1 MDQQT
6 LHNELKRLLSDASAE
21 RFSKKKRDDVGP
33 YDQMADYLIE
43 HGVTIKEPEPVPKSS
58 KPFMCPFAENYPCK
72 NFDFYNWYSC
82 EDCEPYQ
89 RFRDEG
95 KYDV

>member
-33 YDQMADYLIE
+33 YDQIADYLIE
-43 HGVTIKEPEPVPKSS
+43 HGVTIKEPEIVRDVS
-58 KPFMCPFAENYPCK
+58 KPIMCPFQDDYPCK
-72 NFDFYNWYSC
+72 EYNDYDNFSC
-82 EDCEPYQ
+82 EGCDPYQ
-89 RFRDEG
+89 RFRDG
-95 KYDV
+95 RAN